1 VIVSDHIDSY
11 VKGPKQA
18 ALGTRRDVKFQDRTC
33 MRSKGPKP
41 LVAIPCDAKQIDTH
55 VFHAVGEKYIDAVR
69 DFCDCTPLLVPA
81 TQRPLDLDE
90 ILSWAD
96 GLFFTG
102 AISNIEPHH
111 YNGAPPR
118 EDVLLDPQ
126 RDAITLPLLRTAI
139 ESGLPTLCICRGF
152 QELNVVMGGTL
163 HQHVQEV
170 EGRFDHREPKGE
182 PNEVMYAPAHSVR
195 VTEGGLLQEIVGA
208 DEIEVNSLHQQG
220 IDQLGKGLVVEAQAE
235 DGTIEAVSMPSA
247 SGFLLG
253 VQWHPEWQPDR
264 SPAYRAILE
273 AFAQAVR
280 SGVAAGKSN

>member
-1 VIVSDHIDSY
+1 
-11 VKGPKQA
+11 
-18 ALGTRRDVKFQDRTC
+18 

-69 DFCDCTPLLVPA
+69 DVCDCTPLLVPA

-102 AISNIEPHH
+102 AVSNVEPRH
-111 YNGAPPR
+111 YDGVPPR
-118 EDVLLDPQ
+118 DDVLLDPQ
-126 RDAITLPLLRTAI
+126 RDAITLPLLRAAI
-139 ESGLPTLCICRGF
+139 ERGLPTLCICRGF

-163 HQHVQEV
+163 HQHLQEV
-170 EGRFDHREPKGE
+170 GGRFDHREPKGE
-182 PNEVMYAPAHSVR
+182 PTEVMYAPAHSVKL
-195 VTEGGLLQEIVGA
+195 TDGGLLQKIVGGA
-208 DEIEVNSLHQQG
+208 REIKVNSLHQQG
-220 IDQLGKGLVVEAQAE
+220 IDRLGNGLVVEAEAE
-235 DGTIEAVSMPSA
+235 DGTIEAVSLPSA

-253 VQWHPEWQPDR
+253 VQWHPEWQPEG

-273 AFAQAVR
+273 AFGKTVR
-280 SGVAAGKSN
+280 TNEGIRDNKR